1 MSTKSVISVPNGNQN
16 IRQVVWAALVN
27 GDAGDPIGPDLDMW
41 SDRSVQVGGT
51 FGAAG
56 TVVWEGSNDG
66 VNYFMLSA
74 PQGTS
79 LSFTSAGLKQVL
91 EGVLYAR
98 PRVAAG
104 DGTTAIAVSL
114 MLRLPTLRA
123 G

>member
-1 MSTKSVISVPNGNQN
+1 MSTKNTISVPNGNMN
-16 IRQVVWAALVN
+16 IRQVVWPGLVN
-27 GDAGDPIGPDLDMW
+27 GEAGDPIGPDLDLW
-41 SDRSVQVGGT
+41 SDRSVQVNGT
-51 FGAAG
+51 FGTSG

-66 VNYFMLSA
+66 VNYYTLSA

-79 LSFTSAGLKQVL
+79 LSFTSAALKQVL

-104 DGTTAIAVSL
+104 DGTTNIIVSL
-114 MLRLPTLRA
+114 MLRLPTMRA